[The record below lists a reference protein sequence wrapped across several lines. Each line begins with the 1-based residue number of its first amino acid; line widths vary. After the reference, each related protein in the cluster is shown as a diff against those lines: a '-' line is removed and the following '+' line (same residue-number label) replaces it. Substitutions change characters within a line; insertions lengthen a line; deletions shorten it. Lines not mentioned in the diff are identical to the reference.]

1 MRRFVRF
8 GRIAWPLALGAL
20 VALGIAPWASRE
32 TLPFAL
38 GDLRGSLLAPRF
50 LFLLALLPP
59 ILGSA
64 RGAHVERPLAVRF
77 VSATLRAAS
86 LAAVILALARPVR
99 IESRTD
105 VSVVY
110 LVDVSASVPDEALAR
125 ARAWVEAAYRSREEA
140 HVAVATFARRARRV
154 PLPSDPDAP
163 FPPFERPSPRSL
175 LEETD
180 LEQALELAEGLL
192 VPGTLRRIVLVTDGR
207 ETLGDLRAA
216 AARARSRG
224 IEIHARSLDDG
235 APKEVAIT
243 AIELPDELAP
253 GAPFEI
259 RTKLYATRATDVR
272 IELYQ
277 GDVLNGLDSVRTLHL
292 VPGENVATFRSVVRV
307 PGTVTYR
314 ARIEVA
320 GGDRFPGNDRM
331 EVAAVVPGRPTVL
344 YVEGARGHD
353 SYLARALSAA
363 ELEVE
368 VRSARGFPVQASEL
382 ERFDFVIVSDVPA
395 EAMTPGQ
402 VAVLERYVERGGGF
416 LMVGGEQGFG
426 LGGWQGTA
434 MERLLP
440 VRMDAERRRDQPTLA
455 LALVIDRSGSMAG
468 QKIELAKEAA
478 RATAALLGSED
489 ALEVVGFDAAPERIV
504 RMQSAGNR
512 IGIDR
517 DIGRMVA
524 RGGTAIFPALD
535 LAYQDLSVTRARIK
549 HVILLTDGQ
558 SPEEGISELVQ
569 VMRAE
574 GMTVSTVGLGADV
587 NRSLLADVA
596 SQGGGRSY
604 FTNDPSSVPRIFVRE
619 TSQVARSQ
627 AVEELVRARV
637 VTPAP
642 FLRGVDLASAPFL
655 HGYVATRPR
664 GRPAELIL
672 ETDLGE
678 PLLARMRLG
687 LGYSLAFTS
696 DVKNRW
702 AVEWVSWS
710 GFSRLFAQL
719 VREHMRVERSERLP
733 MTAEALG
740 DEAHLVVDA
749 IGRDEEFLDELD
761 STVEV
766 ATAAG
771 EPVPGLPRGP
781 LPMRQTA
788 PGRYELRFPLESPGT
803 FVVSATHRQGGRA
816 IAESRATLARPYPG
830 EYRAL
835 APDRE
840 LLASVTSL
848 TGGTLDGPPRAPF
861 EARSAR
867 IEAPRDAFAALLGL
881 ALLGFLLDLASR
893 RLPAPRPR
901 APRGRDEGMAVRE
914 GGHR

>member
-1 MRRFVRF
+1 MRRLVRS
-8 GRIAWPLALGAL
+8 AWPLVLGAI
-20 VALGIAPWASRE
+20 VALAIAPWASRE
-32 TLPFAL
+32 SLPFAL
-38 GDLRGSLLAPRF
+38 PGLRGSLLAPRF
-50 LFLLALLPP
+50 LFLLAALPP
-59 ILGSA
+59 VLGAAVGSL
-64 RGAHVERPLAVRF
+64 VERHVALRIASAVFRL
-77 VSATLRAAS
+77 VA
-86 LAAVILALARPVR
+86 LAAVVVALARPVR

-125 ARAWVEAAYRSREEA
+125 ARAWVEHAYRSRGEA
-140 HVAVATFARRARRV
+140 RVAVVTFARHARRV

-163 FPPFERPSPRSL
+163 FPRFERPTPTAEI
-175 LEETD
+175 EETD
-180 LEQALELAEGLL
+180 VEQAIELAQGLL
-192 VPGTLRRIVLVTDGR
+192 VPGTLRRVVIVSDGR

-216 AARARSRG
+216 AARARAQG

-235 APKEVAIT
+235 APKEVAVT
-243 AIELPDELAP
+243 AVELPDDLAP

-259 RTKLYATRATDVR
+259 RTKLHATRAADVR
-272 IELYQ
+272 IELFQ
-277 GDVLNGLDSVRTLHL
+277 GEVLNGLDSVRTLHL
-292 VPGENVATFRSVVRV
+292 EPGENVVTFRSVVRV

-314 ARIEVA
+314 AEIAVQ

-344 YVEGARGHD
+344 YVEGSRGHE

-368 VRSARGFPVQASEL
+368 VRTPRGFPVAASEL
-382 ERFDFVIVSDVPA
+382 ERFDFVVVSDVPA
-395 EAMTPGQ
+395 EALSPGQ
-402 VAVLERYVERGGGF
+402 VAALERYVEGGGGF
-416 LMVGGEQGFG
+416 LMAGGEQGFG

-478 RATAALLGSED
+478 RATASLLGSED

-517 DIGRMVA
+517 DIGRMAA

-558 SPEEGISELVQ
+558 SPEEGIAELVQ

-587 NRSLLADVA
+587 NRSLLATVA

-637 VTPAP
+637 VSSAA
-642 FLRGVDLASAPFL
+642 FLRGVDFATAPFL

-664 GRPAELIL
+664 ARPAEVIL

-678 PLLARMRLG
+678 PLLARMRVG
-687 LGYSLAFTS
+687 LGTTLAFTS

-719 VREHMRVERSERLP
+719 VREHMRQDRSERLP
-733 MTAEALG
+733 MTAETVG
-740 DEAHLVVDA
+740 EEARVVVDA
-749 IGRDEEFLDELD
+749 IGEDDEFLDDLV
-761 STVEV
+761 STAEVE
-766 ATAAG
+766 TADG
-771 EPVPGLPRGP
+771 EAVPGLPSVP
-781 LPMRQTA
+781 LPLRHTA
-788 PGRYELRFPLESPGT
+788 PGRYELRFPLEAPGS
-803 FVVSATHRQGGRA
+803 FVVAATHRRGGRA
-816 IAESRATLARPYPG
+816 VAQSRATLSRPYPG
-830 EYRAL
+830 EYRVL

-840 LLASVTSL
+840 VLASVTRLS
-848 TGGTLDGPPRAPF
+848 GGTLDGPARAPF
-861 EARSAR
+861 EARSGR
-867 IEAPRDAFAALLGL
+867 VEAPRDAFAALLGL
-881 ALLGFLLDLASR
+881 ALLAFLLDLAAR
-893 RLPAPRPR
+893 RLPTPGERPR
-901 APRGRDEGMAVRE
+901 KTGVRE
-914 GGHR
+914 VGDREGARR